1 MSRESRRQVGGRR
14 QAAAVV
20 GGLVLAAV
28 MWYAAASYLTAGLL
42 DVAVFAP
49 PGAAL
54 GLVATWSAHTFAPR
68 HFSWRRGMIGATIGA
83 LIAGPFM
90 EFLVTLAAAW
100 NPDAFHVVFTTGA
113 SAALAGGLVVG
124 GLAWLVKAIGRWHH
138 KRRATVWVLAA
149 RAARR
154 RKGRSD
160 AAMPSER
167 GHTLAG

>member
-1 MSRESRRQVGGRR
+1 
-14 QAAAVV
+14 
-20 GGLVLAAV
+20 
-28 MWYAAASYLTAGLL
+28 MWYTAAGYLTGGLL

-68 HFSWRRGMIGATIGA
+68 HFSWRRGLIGALVGA

-90 EFLVTLAAAW
+90 EFLVALAAAW

-113 SAALAGGLVVG
+113 FVALAGGLVVG
-124 GLAWLVKAIGRWHH
+124 GLAWLVKAVGRWHH
-138 KRRATVWVLAA
+138 KRSATISVLAA
-149 RAARR
+149 RTARWRKR
-154 RKGRSD
+154 RSR
-160 AAMPSER
+160 AVMPSDR